1 MCFLIAFIQPLWSD
15 YAKGAGEIT
24 RIYYRSV
31 SNLNT
36 VLMEDTDKTRQV
48 SEEK

>member
-1 MCFLIAFIQPLWSD
+1 MLRELEKLPGFII
-15 YAKGAGEIT
+15 G
-24 RIYYRSV
+24 R

-36 VLMEDTDKTRQV
+36 VLMEDTDKATGPPRQV